1 MKKFIIS
8 IFMFTLM
15 QSFAK
20 SEDSKK
26 VCLYFPYNLVSK
38 PVIPI
43 LFLTL
48 EQINCLC

>member
-1 MKKFIIS
+1 MKKFIIFV
-8 IFMFTLM
+8 FMFTLM

-20 SEDSKK
+20 GENSKK

-43 LFLTL
+43 LFPTL
-48 EQINCLC
+48 EPINCLC